1 MDWGYKA
8 MLTATTVA
16 LLLTVA
22 QLFGRRLAGVL
33 AGLPTVTGPA
43 LLWLALE
50 HGSTYAFE
58 AGLGSVV
65 GCALCALFAYVYVQ
79 AGRARGPWLAVGLA
93 TLACLA
99 LAPLAALLDSS
110 LLLAVL
116 AALAVV
122 VGLYLVM
129 PAGAVEPGRRGFGLR
144 GEPFITAGVAGVVS
158 GAVALSAPEVGPF
171 WAGVLASPPLIAAVV
186 AMQQQAADGPHA
198 AAAFLRGY
206 VGGLIGRIGFGAAFA
221 LLPLALPISL
231 AAVLA
236 FAAGCLLTA
245 FSMRWLGRRAVPV
258 LQRT

>member
-65 GCALCALFAYVYVQ
+65 GCALCALFAYAYVQ
-79 AGRARGPWLAVGLA
+79 ASRTSGPWLAAGLA
-93 TLACLA
+93 IAASVLLMPPAALLGNSLA
-99 LAPLAALLDSS
+99 LAVGVAL
-110 LLLAVL
+110 
-116 AALAVV
+116 VV
-122 VGLYLVM
+122 VVALYLLM
-129 PAGAVEPGRRGFGLR
+129 PAGAVEAARRGFGPR

-158 GAVALSAPEVGPF
+158 GAVALAAPEVGPF

-186 AMQQQAADGPHA
+186 AMQQQATEGPQA
-198 AAAFLRGY
+198 AAAFMRGY

-221 LLPLALPISL
+221 LLPLVLPVSL
-231 AAVLA
+231 AAALA

-245 FSMRWLGRRAVPV
+245 FSMHWLGRRAVPV
-258 LQRT
+258 LRRT